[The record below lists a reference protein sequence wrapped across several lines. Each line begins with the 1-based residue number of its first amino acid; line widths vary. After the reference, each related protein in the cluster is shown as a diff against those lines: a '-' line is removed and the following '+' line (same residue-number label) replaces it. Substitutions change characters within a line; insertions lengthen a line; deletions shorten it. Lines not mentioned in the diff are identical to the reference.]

1 MNQQIEKLVVKRRHL
16 NGLKKKKRN
25 SSASL
30 EENAKQNNR
39 ILFLFYQRS
48 QHKKV

>member
-1 MNQQIEKLVVKRRHL
+1 MNQQIEKLVVQRRNL
-16 NGLKKKKRN
+16 NGLKKKK

-39 ILFLFYQRS
+39 ILFLLYQRS
-48 QHKKV
+48 QHKKD